1 LKAYREVFEYLLE
14 EFRTYKP
21 LLASIKNE
29 YEMMLAAQREKIRE
43 LEPLKQMLVTLADE
57 CDHKLMQYREE
68 DKVEIKE
75 LKEEKRKLL
84 EMITQLKNEKHSL
97 KIQVEKLQN
106 ELSEEHE
113 KLRNEQDKRK
123 LLIMDLN
130 DLRFQQEAEREKK
143 KNENAT
149 SEENKDDPVTLKI
162 ALK

>member
-84 EMITQLKNEKHSL
+84 EMIAQLKNEKHSL
-97 KIQVEKLQN
+97 KIQVDKLQN
-106 ELSEEHE
+106 ELAEEHE

-143 KNENAT
+143 KSENT
-149 SEENKDDPVTLKI
+149 SNEENKDDPVTLKI